1 MRRVVPAEERGRA
14 VEDAAGVK
22 GRGEAEGKG
31 RGEAEG
37 AGGEALQAAVAGLA
51 RR

>member
-1 MRRVVPAEERGRA
+1 MPAEERGRA

-31 RGEAEG
+31 RG

-51 RR
+51 R